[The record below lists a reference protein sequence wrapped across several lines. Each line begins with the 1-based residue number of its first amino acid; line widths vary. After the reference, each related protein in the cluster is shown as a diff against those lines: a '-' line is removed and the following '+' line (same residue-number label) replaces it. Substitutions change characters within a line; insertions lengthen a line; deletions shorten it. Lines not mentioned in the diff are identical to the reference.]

1 MKTSKLSKFAY
12 LKKPIFSGAAF
23 FATFALLSLAYAG
36 WATPV
41 PNNVITGQ
49 TLTKDMWNNMANELA
64 DHDSKISTLTANSGK
79 VLQVGYVAKADTWS
93 ATTSGNNFYTVPG
106 LSVTITPSSTTN
118 KILLTP
124 SLYAGT
130 SNYQIKFRFL
140 RNGTPVILGAGEGG
154 RPVTTGVIN
163 PYDPTALTQGYQVAF
178 LGGTYMDSPATT
190 SPVTYDVQMAAY
202 DANTV
207 YLNRSVNW
215 QANAAAGYDATPV
228 STLTVM
234 EIKN

>member
-79 VLQVGYVAKADTWS
+79 LLQVGYAVKADTWS

-106 LSVTITPSSTTN
+106 LSVTVTPSSATN

-124 SLYAGT
+124 SLYAAT
-130 SNYQIKFRFL
+130 NAYQVKFRFL
-140 RNGTPVILGAGEGG
+140 RNGTPIILGAGEGG

-163 PYDPTALTQGYQVAF
+163 QYD
-178 LGGTYMDSPATT
+178 TT
-190 SPVTYDVQMAAY
+190 SGQQYQI
-202 DANTV
+202 
-207 YLNRSVNW
+207 
-215 QANAAAGYDATPV
+215 GF
-228 STLTVM
+228 
-234 EIKN
+234 I